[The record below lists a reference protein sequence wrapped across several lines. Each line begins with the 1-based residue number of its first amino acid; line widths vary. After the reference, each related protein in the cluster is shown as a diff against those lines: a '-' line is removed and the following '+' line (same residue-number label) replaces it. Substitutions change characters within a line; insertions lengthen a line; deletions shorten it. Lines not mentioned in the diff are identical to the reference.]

1 MFKLFRGHETG
12 ANKDEAVTEAVA
24 VNPAELETQKINKA
38 EAEIKPDKVSVIE
51 SLKKIIEIKRSLG
64 QGMTPEE
71 AEQATG
77 MELEGLVEFI
87 GAGKIDIKA
96 ETRELIDVLQSSM
109 EATEEKADAG
119 LMSKFANNKMTRYAF
134 VALMLILKFAPN
146 EAHGAET
153 KGDDKKGYDTE
164 AHKSFDRNIEPDNTY
179 HATAEDFNTGE
190 KQKNNSDAKA
200 FESKIED
207 AGRYFQLE
215 LASYFDTDSDKIPA
229 DSEKQI
235 VKTFE
240 QFLAQITPDN
250 VDELTK
256 ADWKVSV
263 SSDQR
268 LTSTWENG
276 NEGLS
281 EARFEK
287 TAGVLKTALDNFDFK
302 NLTPDQVKAIQNH
315 SIVEDMA
322 DSQTG
327 PEKGV
332 TYITDLDNPATG
344 EHYTADEE
352 AKIKAE
358 NPNLYKQLLD
368 DCRKVTFSI
377 SVDKHSELP
386 KMQPKGADLEITPG
400 GIGERPIEVPVIE
413 RLSEYKN
420 VSLGFDKSPSVG
432 NSFDYMAD
440 IVEGLKLSGLKLNV
454 GEFSDKLETMKTY
467 DNAQDAA
474 EAIRGIEFN
483 GNIEERALKSV
494 HDMLEKMPDGQK
506 NLAMA
511 MTDER
516 FQGMSWEDLQEL
528 KALAE
533 KKTADVYFYYADDDN
548 KTVRE
553 VSLDDLQEAFKTNL
567 IKEATFKAELI
578 MHQHEAKISAWDKQ
592 HGDQTLKMQQLAER
606 DASPLNQQYL
616 ERAEAKAAELAIK
629 INLEK
634 GQLENFRSDW
644 ESGDLERLFANQQ
657 LKNHFS
663 GFDQELERSVTGKEL
678 GRVVLELASADK
690 VSK

>member
-1 MFKLFRGHETG
+1 MFKLFRSHETST
-12 ANKDEAVTEAVA
+12 NKDEVGAEAVA
-24 VNPAELETQKINKA
+24 SNQVESDNQKINKV

-64 QGMTPEE
+64 QGITPEE

-96 ETRELIDVLQSSM
+96 DSRELIDVLQSAM
-109 EATEEKADAG
+109 EETEEKADEG
-119 LMSKFANNKMTRYAF
+119 LMRKFANNKTTRAAF
-134 VALMLILKFAPN
+134 VALMLMLKFAPN
-146 EAHGAET
+146 DAHGAET

-179 HATAEDFNTGE
+179 QATAEDFNTGE

-200 FESKIED
+200 FEGKIED

-240 QFLAQITPDN
+240 QFLSQITPDN

-287 TAGVLKTALDNFDFK
+287 TAGVLKTALNNFDFK

-315 SIVEDMA
+315 SIIEDMA

-332 TYITDLDNPATG
+332 TYITDLDNPETG

-377 SVDKHSELP
+377 AVDKHSELP
-386 KMQPKGADLEITPG
+386 KLQPKGANLEITPG
-400 GIGERPIEVPVIE
+400 DIGERPIEVPVVE
-413 RLSEYKN
+413 RLAEYKN
-420 VSLGFDKSPSVG
+420 ISLGFDKSPSVG

-454 GEFSDKLETMKTY
+454 GEFSDKLESMKTY
-467 DNAQDAA
+467 DNAHDAA

-483 GNIEERALKSV
+483 GNVEERALKSV
-494 HDMLEKMPDGQK
+494 YDMLKKMPDGQK

-511 MTDER
+511 MTDES
-516 FQGMSWEDLQEL
+516 FQGMSWEGLQEL
-528 KALAE
+528 KALADQ
-533 KKTADVYFYYADDDN
+533 KTADVYFYYADDKN

-553 VSLDDLQEAFKTNL
+553 VSLNDLQEAFKANL
-567 IKEATFKAELI
+567 IKDATPMAKII
-578 MHQHEAKISAWDKQ
+578 MDQHEAKISLFDRM
-592 HGDQTLKMQQLAER
+592 HSEQTLKMKQLAER

-616 ERAEAKAAELAIK
+616 EKTEAKASELAIK

-634 GQLENFRSDW
+634 GQLEKFRSDW
-644 ESGDLERLFANQQ
+644 ESGDLDRLFANQQ
-657 LKNHFS
+657 LKQHLS
-663 GFDQELERSVTGKEL
+663 SFDQDLEKSVKGEAV

-690 VSK
+690 VTK

>member
-1 MFKLFRGHETG
+1 MFKLFRSHETG
-12 ANKDEAVTEAVA
+12 AKKDEAGAEAVA
-24 VNPAELETQKINKA
+24 VNQTESEIQKINKT
-38 EAEIKPDKVSVIE
+38 ETEIKPDKISVIE
-51 SLKKIIEIKRSLG
+51 SLKKVIDIKKSLG
-64 QGMTPEE
+64 QGITPEE

-77 MELEGLVEFI
+77 MELEDLVEFI

-96 ETRELIDVLQSSM
+96 DSRELIDVLQSAM
-109 EATEEKADAG
+109 EETEEKADQG
-119 LMSKFANNKMTRYAF
+119 LMRKFANNKTTRAAF
-134 VALMLILKFAPN
+134 VALMLMLKFAPS
-146 EAHGAET
+146 AHGAET

-240 QFLAQITPDN
+240 QFLSQITPDN
-250 VDELTK
+250 VDELNK
-256 ADWKVSV
+256 ALWKVSV

-302 NLTPDQVKAIQNH
+302 TLTPDQVKAIKAH

-322 DSQTG
+322 DSKTG

-332 TYITDLDNPATG
+332 TYITDLNNPETG

-377 SVDKHSELP
+377 SVDKSSELP
-386 KMQPKGADLEITPG
+386 KIEPKKANLEITPG
-400 GIGERPIEVPVIE
+400 VIGERPIDIPVVE
-413 RLSEYKN
+413 RLTEYKN

-454 GEFSDKLETMKTY
+454 GEFSDKLETMKAY
-467 DNAQDAA
+467 DNAHDAA

-494 HDMLEKMPDGQK
+494 HDMLEKMPDGER

-511 MTDER
+511 MTDES

-528 KALAE
+528 KVLAE
-533 KKTADVYFYYADDDN
+533 KKTADVYFYYADDKN

-553 VSLDDLQEAFKTNL
+553 VSLNDLQEAFKTSL

-592 HGDQTLKMQQLAER
+592 HSDQTLKMQQLAER

-616 ERAEAKAAELAIK
+616 EKAEAKASELAIK

-657 LKNHFS
+657 LKQY
-663 GFDQELERSVTGKEL
+663 FDQDLEKSVKGEAV